1 MVIHLPQQ
9 RCSQQPMTDDKKPK
23 EFTEAKLKTAAEKV
37 QNVLTVLE
45 MEIKIQETS
54 EGLMLAGLARY
65 IGLKIKQATVA
76 LGPEVT
82 QRHINGF
89 CQIISEHAKYT
100 GDDNER

>member
-1 MVIHLPQQ
+1 M
-9 RCSQQPMTDDKKPK
+9 SDDKKTD
-23 EFTEAKLKTAAEKV
+23 EFTEAHLEIAAEKV

-76 LGPEVT
+76 LGPDMT
-82 QRHINGF
+82 QKHIDGF
-89 CQIISEHAKYT
+89 CQIIAQHAKYE
-100 GDDNER
+100 GENNER